1 MPFGGSWQLL
11 SAGAR
16 SLPCRRSR
24 VRVPSSASRDPL
36 ETAGFFLPKVRESTK
51 LARFAVISQLLVSL
65 QGAIAASL
73 ITTDQL
79 ITRPP
84 TGAGSGPS
92 EPQAAYVSAFI
103 PRSLRE
109 RLEESAR
116 ANDRSI
122 SGEVRMALRQYFADS
137 SGVPPTPSELRLPRG
152 RRTSRERRR
161 LSDRSRRAPVRADL
175 EPAHRQRSRRRSRT
189 QGARSRRALEGGKL
203 MRRTRFAVGGVLF
216 VVALAVVLPAA
227 VLAGPD
233 GSASVSFGIR
243 KLVAQAQLG
252 HRRS

>member
-1 MPFGGSWQLL
+1 MEATRPCL
-11 SAGAR
+11 SRPPGF
-16 SLPCRRSR
+16 
-24 VRVPSSASRDPL
+24 VASRIHAAPGFSAFIGTVACHAEGRGFESLHPL
-36 ETAGFFLPKVRESTK
+36 RETRWKRRVSSYLKFAVTK
-51 LARFAVISQLLVSL
+51 LPVAVSQLLVSL

-137 SGVPPTPSELRLPRG
+137 SGVPPTPSELRLP
-152 RRTSRERRR
+152 
-161 LSDRSRRAPVRADL
+161 
-175 EPAHRQRSRRRSRT
+175 
-189 QGARSRRALEGGKL
+189 EGSE
-203 MRRTRFAVGGVLF
+203 
-216 VVALAVVLPAA
+216 
-227 VLAGPD
+227 D
-233 GSASVSFGIR
+233 
-243 KLVAQAQLG
+243 
-252 HRRS
+252 